1 MSKKII
7 NVYPNPVKERIYI
20 ENTENIEMEKITI
33 YDILGKIVLTEKN
46 SFNKLNLSYLN
57 SGVLFVKIE
66 TERRSIT
73 KK

>member
-1 MSKKII
+1 
-7 NVYPNPVKERIYI
+7 
-20 ENTENIEMEKITI
+20 MEKITI